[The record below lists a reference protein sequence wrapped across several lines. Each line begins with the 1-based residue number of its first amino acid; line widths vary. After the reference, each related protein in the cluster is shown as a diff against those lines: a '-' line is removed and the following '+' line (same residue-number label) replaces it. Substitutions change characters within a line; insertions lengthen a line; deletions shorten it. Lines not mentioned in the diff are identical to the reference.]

1 MQKFPVALLWFL
13 ASLTMVTGAGAA
25 QWSSLKGSYA
35 VTPKNYLDPS
45 DDEPKDTH
53 FRIQLTGPSAK
64 SLFQSMK
71 VTETTDQCTGALR
84 RRVGEMTCLFYKQD
98 KRYECH
104 FSIDVMNQR
113 IEYGVAC

>member
-45 DDEPKDTH
+45 DEEPKDTH
-53 FRIQLTGPSAK
+53 FRIQLTGQIATAPRIAP
-64 SLFQSMK
+64 
-71 VTETTDQCTGALR
+71 DAGGASR
-84 RRVGEMTCLFYKQD
+84 RSCRSN
-98 KRYECH
+98 
-104 FSIDVMNQR
+104 FSR
-113 IEYGVAC
+113 RLS